1 MNNSQENVVE
11 VAHGNLLSLRDS
23 AFFEKLKQAYDIQ
36 PQNDS
41 ERLSLI
47 KMADDLFAAEEAG
60 ALQQS
65 DRFSG
70 FAKAASDTYG
80 HIGMHTDVEALERK
94 TASDLLTN
102 QTLRD
107 SAAIVFANLAS

>member
-1 MNNSQENVVE
+1 MNNSQPNVVE
-11 VAHGNLLSLRDS
+11 VAHGNLLSLRDN

-47 KMADDLFAAEEAG
+47 KMADDLYAAEEAG

-70 FAKAASDTYG
+70 IAKVASDTYG
-80 HIGMHTDVEALERK
+80 HIGLHTDVAALERK
-94 TASDLLTN
+94 TASDLLADPI
-102 QTLRD
+102 LRE
-107 SAAIVFANLAS
+107 SAAIVFANLA